1 ERTQIIEW
9 LSPINFFLRQVY
21 ISQVRQPGTGGWLL
35 AHPHFKAWK
44 SGSGRTLWCCGIPG
58 AGKTVLACASKV
70 VDHLNAK
77 LDKKRTAVACIYL
90 NHKEA
95 RDQTPAMLLSG
106 LWRQLVHSRDISP
119 DAKELYEKH
128 KEKRTQP
135 SLDEVFPVLQ
145 QVITEFSQ
153 VYIVVDAVDEYPEM
167 QRQILLEHLR
177 KMGSTVNLM
186 ITSRPHL
193 TPDSSLTNLN
203 TIEISANEGDLRRYV
218 NAQIQMSA
226 RLTKHVQ
233 TQVNLREEIH
243 SKITRTVDG
252 MFLLAKLHIESL
264 SIKSTLKGVQEA
276 LKALPKTLNDSYDN
290 VMKQIE
296 DQNEENKHIAHLAL
310 TWVANAKRPLK
321 VLEFQTALAIEA
333 GSKSLNKANIL
344 DMDTVLS
351 VCAGLIIK
359 DKQLSVVRLVHYTTQ
374 EYLDNIQSQKFP
386 NAQTEIT

>member
-1 ERTQIIEW
+1 ERAQIIEW
-9 LSPINFFLRQVY
+9 LSPINFFLRQAY
-21 ISQVRQPGTGGWLL
+21 ISQVRQPGTGSWLL
-35 AHPHFKAWK
+35 VHPHFQTWQ

-58 AGKTVLACASKV
+58 AGKTVLASRV
-70 VDHLNAK
+70 VDHLSVESENTKA
-77 LDKKRTAVACIYL
+77 AVACIYL

-95 RDQTPAMLLSG
+95 GDQTPAMLLSG
-106 LWRQLVHSRDISP
+106 LWRQLVHGRDISP
-119 DAKELYEKH
+119 DVKELYEKH

-145 QVITEFSQ
+145 KVITEFSQ

-167 QRQILLEHLR
+167 HRQILLKHLR

-193 TPDSSLTNLN
+193 TPDSSLPNLN
-203 TIEISANEGDLRRYV
+203 TIEICANEGDLRRYV
-218 NAQIQMSA
+218 DAQIRMSA
-226 RLTKHVQ
+226 HLTKHVQ
-233 TQVNLREEIH
+233 TQVNLRDEIH
-243 SKITRTVDG
+243 SKITCTVDG

-276 LKALPKTLNDSYDN
+276 LKALPKTLDDSYDN
-290 VMKQIE
+290 VMNQIE
-296 DQNEENKHIAHLAL
+296 DQNEENKYIAHLAL

-333 GSKSLNKANIL
+333 GSKSLNKANIV

-359 DKQLSVVRLVHYTTQ
+359 DEQLSVVRLVHYTTQ
-374 EYLDNIQSQKFP
+374 EYL
-386 NAQTEIT
+386 